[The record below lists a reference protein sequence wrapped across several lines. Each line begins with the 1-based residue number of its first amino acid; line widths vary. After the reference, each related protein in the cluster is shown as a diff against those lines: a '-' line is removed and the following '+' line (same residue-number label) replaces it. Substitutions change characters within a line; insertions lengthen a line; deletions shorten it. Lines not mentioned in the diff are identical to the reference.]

1 MGVTQYAAA
10 KKAMIERGSKS
21 PKISYF
27 SNIFFIFL
35 KPYKGIT
42 ESAAIDYLREK
53 IRVNCVAPTGIKTDM
68 LEGFINSLPEDLKRK
83 TIQDCQV
90 FQNKYF

>member
-10 KKAMIERGSKS
+10 KKAMIETVSKN
-21 PKISYF
+21 PKIYPI
-27 SNIFFIFL
+27 SNIFFYIFKL
-35 KPYKGIT
+35 YKGIT

-83 TIQDCQV
+83 TIQECQV
-90 FQNKYF
+90 F